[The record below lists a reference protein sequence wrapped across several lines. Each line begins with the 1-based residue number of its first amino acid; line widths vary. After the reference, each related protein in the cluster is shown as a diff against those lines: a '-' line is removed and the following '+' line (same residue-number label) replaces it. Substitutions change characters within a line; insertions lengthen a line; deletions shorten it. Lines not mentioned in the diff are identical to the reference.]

1 MSKTEEV
8 VADRRAVLTG
18 AMALSLSACAGN
30 LIGPPSPAA
39 ALYVLRPEFGPV
51 SGGSP
56 VRQQLV
62 VAVPAAPAALDTERI
77 ALERGVD
84 VMDYYAQ
91 SQWTD
96 RLPLVVQS
104 LLVEGFEKS
113 GQVAAVAREGAGIRA
128 DVVLET
134 ELRQFEAYYAV
145 PDTAPEIR
153 ITLVAKLVGVTNR
166 NVIDTMEVSRTARA
180 SANNLQSVIAA
191 FTLAG
196 GEALK
201 DTVRWAIADL
211 SSRRAGA

>member
-1 MSKTEEV
+1 MSRAENPMLH
-8 VADRRAVLTG
+8 RRVVLTG
-18 AMALSLSACAGN
+18 GVALSLSACAGN

-51 SGGSP
+51 SGGAP

-62 VAVPAAPAALDTERI
+62 VAVPAAPAALDIERI
-77 ALERGVD
+77 ALERGANVL
-84 VMDYYAQ
+84 DYYAQ

-113 GQVAAVAREGAGIRA
+113 GQVAAVAREGTGIRA

-145 PDTAPEIR
+145 PDTPPEIR
-153 ITLVAKLVGVTNR
+153 ITMVAKLVGVTNR
-166 NVIDTMEVSRTARA
+166 SVIDTTEVSRTARA
-180 SANNLQSVIAA
+180 SANTLQSVIAA
-191 FTLAG
+191 FTVAAD
-196 GEALK
+196 EALK
-201 DTVRWAIADL
+201 EIVRWTIVDL
-211 SSRRAGA
+211 SSRHPGA